1 MNVNV
6 CKFFTYIF
14 ELERDLSY
22 AYAERHALLRALK
35 TLYFHFCNSIKEINC
50 KCFCKQFCKILGRKI
65 VLGTSDTWWTS
76 RLSHRPSKTVYY
88 IVDRRISELHHGS
101 SEFLELDIFPAYSMQ
116 FDSTYPN
123 LA

>member
-1 MNVNV
+1 MSAH
-6 CKFFTYIF
+6 
-14 ELERDLSY
+14 DLVFI
-22 AYAERHALLRALK
+22 AWKGLVGGPC
-35 TLYFHFCNSIKEINC
+35 FHKPMGQTF
-50 KCFCKQFCKILGRKI
+50 
-65 VLGTSDTWWTS
+65 